1 MAEGEGGGGAGEEA
15 LMLSEQEAGQQ
26 AGAGA
31 GGDGAGNEAGGKP
44 LGQRQDTRARGHE
57 TEARVASGA
66 GPNRAEVI
74 GGAASRGFAQRG
86 YAGTF
91 REYEAAVEDALTATA
106 VPEGQALRRAA
117 LLRSD
122 QAAHGRQEQTMT
134 APDRAP
140 PPDVDARAAAEAV
153 AGFRADID
161 RLLAE
166 IGQRIVG
173 QTEVANAV
181 AAALLAGGHVLLEG
195 VPGLGKTLLVRTLAE
210 ALDLSFSRIQ
220 FTPDLMPA
228 DMLGTNLIVE
238 GGPAGERRGASSSRR
253 GRSSR
258 TSCWPTR
265 STARRRRR
273 SRRCSRRCRSSR

>member
-1 MAEGEGGGGAGEEA
+1 
-15 LMLSEQEAGQQ
+15 
-26 AGAGA
+26 
-31 GGDGAGNEAGGKP
+31 
-44 LGQRQDTRARGHE
+44 
-57 TEARVASGA
+57 
-66 GPNRAEVI
+66 
-74 GGAASRGFAQRG
+74 
-86 YAGTF
+86 
-91 REYEAAVEDALTATA
+91 
-106 VPEGQALRRAA
+106 
-117 LLRSD
+117 
-122 QAAHGRQEQTMT
+122 MT
-134 APDRAP
+134 VPDRAHST
-140 PPDVDARAAAEAV
+140 DVDARAAAEAV

-173 QTEVANAV
+173 QTEVASAV

-228 DMLGTNLIVE
+228 DVTGHE
-238 GGPAGERRGASSSRR
+238 HDRRGRAGRRRGASSSRR

-273 SRRCSRRCRSSR
+273 SRRCWRRCRSSR